1 MAISTEQIKELRDK
15 TSAGFSACKK
25 ALEEANGDLIKAA
38 EILRKQGQAIAEKK
52 STRITKEGC
61 VEAYIHFDNKLGVL
75 LELNCETDFVA
86 KNEIFKNLAKEL
98 VKQIAATNPKYI
110 SIKDVPEEV
119 IQREKEIYL
128 ETARREGKKENV
140 LEKVVSGRMNKFYQE
155 VCLLEQP
162 YIKDDKKKV
171 KDLIQEAIAKTKEN
185 ITVGKFTRFKIG
197 EV

>member
-15 TSAGFSACKK
+15 TQAGFVACKK
-25 ALEEANGDLIKAA
+25 ALEEANGDLTKAA

-52 STRITKEGC
+52 STRVTKEGC
-61 VEAYIHFDNKLGVL
+61 VESYIHFDNKLGVL

-98 VKQIAATNPKYI
+98 VKQIAAANPKYI
-110 SIKDVPEEV
+110 SREDVPEE
-119 IQREKEIYL
+119 IINREKEIYM
-128 ETARREGKKENV
+128 ETSRREGKKENI
-140 LEKVVSGRMNKFYQE
+140 LEKVVEGRMNKFYQE
-155 VCLLEQP
+155 VCLLEQT

-171 KDLIQEAIAKTKEN
+171 KDLIHDAVAKTKEN

-197 EV
+197 EA